1 MVHILKI
8 RTMSKEKEVIHLFK
22 HIIKEIDCGNSK
34 VDEDGYDLILDS
46 INKITNTKNK
56 LSKYQACQ
64 KLGISRAT
72 FDNRVKE
79 GKIPKG
85 RKEPGFKE
93 LFWYE
98 QDLQ

>member
-1 MVHILKI
+1 
-8 RTMSKEKEVIHLFK
+8 MSREKEIINIFK
-22 HIIKEIDCGNSK
+22 HLIEQIDCGNSK
-34 VDEDGYDLILDS
+34 VDEEEYDLILDS
-46 INKITNTKNK
+46 INKITNTKKK